1 MKTSENMQGQ
11 IELFLRFELF
21 LKLKLNISGMSHLN
35 ELIFCNLHR

>member
-21 LKLKLNISGMSHLN
+21 LKLKQAQYLWNVSFKRVDFLQ
-35 ELIFCNLHR
+35 FT